1 MKIAIFYHC
10 LTHLGDPP
18 KLLPAATSII
28 TGQMRLLKGSG
39 LLDEADEFHV
49 GINGGVESEPF
60 VKSILPAK
68 AQVAYHGLQSRN
80 ECSTI
85 RMIEE
90 WLPDSDGWYVMYA
103 HSKGSTHPAG
113 DPHSTRWRGCM
124 MRHVVTNWRLC
135 VKALDEG
142 YEAAGVHYMVPP
154 ATPAGQYI
162 FGGNFWWAKAS
173 FLRTLP
179 SIMERARIKESGIN
193 ALESRYES
201 ECWIGNGGRPPKVK
215 DFHGPFWNP
224 SKIAT
229 CQP

>member
-90 WLPDSDGWYVMYA
+90 WLPDSDGWYVLYF
-103 HSKGSTHPAG
+103 HSKGGTKPAG

-124 MRHVVTNWRLC
+124 MKHLVQNWRRC
-135 VKALDEG
+135 VADLAKVESVGCHFMTGDQT
-142 YEAAGVHYMVPP
+142 PP
-154 ATPAGQYI
+154 GQSI
-162 FGGNFWWAKAS
+162 WAGNFWFSRAS
-173 FLRTLP
+173 YLRTLP
-179 SIMERARIKESGIN
+179 SIMERDRIKMSGIH
-193 ALESRYES
+193 ALDSRYES
-201 ECWIGNGGRPPKVK
+201 EVWHFNGPRLPSLI
-215 DFHGPFWNP
+215 DYHGPRWSP
-224 SKIAT
+224 ARLGE
-229 CQP
+229 CHP